1 MSDIRFVVLV
11 FRDSSDY
18 ILEPFSWFDSISFA
32 SCDERVD
39 HRGSYS
45 RCIAATEEIVLAS
58 LCWQVIYVGIIILCV
73 DNQYRFWNYDNIIYN
88 IAKASSNGYFK
99 QNDRENISKPKQGAT
114 SPTCPYV

>member
-1 MSDIRFVVLV
+1 MGDIRSAVLV

-18 ILEPFSWFDSISFA
+18 ILEPLSWFDAISFA

-58 LCWQVIYVGIIILCV
+58 YCQWPYGIL
-73 DNQYRFWNYDNIIYN
+73 NP
-88 IAKASSNGYFK
+88 IAIDVPASVCYIHGQFGQSFEGVFY
-99 QNDRENISKPKQGAT
+99 G
-114 SPTCPYV
+114 CPHQRSH